1 MGVICNFIYNF
12 YDQLSIQNKVIFF
25 ILLFCIAIV
34 IVLTILSLISKKRKD
49 AEKVEVINYNEDTA
63 NIEYDEDNDIS
74 RIAKQIEKDLEENA
88 NIDLTDYETDQENTS
103 IISYQE
109 LIAAARKSTNE
120 VIEQRKESEEDLG
133 KTRVFKPSEFI
144 SPIYGTQKKVE
155 QKPIK
160 ESNLN
165 SEQFLKALKMFRN
178 NLDE

>member
-34 IVLTILSLISKKRKD
+34 IVLTILSLISKKRKED
-49 AEKVEVINYNEDTA
+49 EKIDVINYDEESVNV
-63 NIEYDEDNDIS
+63 EYDEDNDIS
-74 RIAKQIEKDLEENA
+74 RIAKQIEKDLEENS
-88 NIDLTDYETDQENTS
+88 NIDLTDYENDQENTS

-120 VIEQRKESEEDLG
+120 VIEKRIETEEDLS

-144 SPIYGTQKKVE
+144 SPVYGTQKKVE
-155 QKPIK
+155 P
-160 ESNLN
+160 EPVREGNSS
-165 SEQFLKALKMFRN
+165 SEQFLKALKKFRN